1 MSPAPRQGPVKSHLE
16 QLISRHS
23 RDTGIAA
30 DRVRRWVSTMVLLG
44 ALERAAPDHASPRFL
59 LKGGVAIELR
69 VRTGARA
76 TKDVDVV
83 FGGKPGELLDALDA
97 AFAEPYCDFAF
108 RRGAPAEHGP
118 HATRFDVRL
127 TYQTRAWAT
136 VRLEISGPEHGVEE
150 PEYVDAIKL
159 QDFKL
164 TGPQAIACMPL
175 RFQIAQKLHA
185 VSERP
190 ANRTS
195 DRFRDLVDL
204 LVLRKLIDDLP
215 ALRRACETTFASR
228 ATTRGRLPWRR
239 TLSAGLRRRVRFI
252 GPSRCR
258 CPQLVEASEGLS
270 DNAGCYYAP
279 RLFES
284 WKREVLLDPL
294 APRLSGTLTDTT
306 LMAEPQLLVAQVE
319 VAEHRLLLALRELR

>member
-1 MSPAPRQGPVKSHLE
+1 
-16 QLISRHS
+16 
-23 RDTGIAA
+23 
-30 DRVRRWVSTMVLLG
+30 MVLLG
-44 ALERAAPDHASPRFL
+44 ALERASPDRASPLFL

-83 FGGKPGELLDALDA
+83 FVGEPGELLDALDA

-127 TYQTRAWAT
+127 SYQTRAWAT
-136 VRLEISGPEHGVEE
+136 VRLEISAPEHGADE
-150 PEYVDAIKL
+150 PEYLDAISL

-164 TGPQAIACMPL
+164 SGPRSIACLPL

-190 ANRTS
+190 IDRPN

-204 LVLRKLIDDLP
+204 LVLRDLIDDLP
-215 ALRRACETTFASR
+215 ALRRACESTFDFR
-228 ATTRGRLPWRR
+228 ATHAWPPPLDAPATWQAGYARL
-239 TLSAGLRRRVRFI
+239 AGEV
-252 GPSRCR
+252 
-258 CPQLVEASEGLS
+258 GL
-270 DNAGCYYAP
+270 DIVDVDAA
-279 RLFES
+279 
-284 WKREVLLDPL
+284 
-294 APRLSGTLTDTT
+294 A
-306 LMAEPQLLVAQVE
+306 AQVR
-319 VAEHRLLLALRELR
+319 VFIAAIAEAR

>member
-1 MSPAPRQGPVKSHLE
+1 VSPAPRHGPVKSHLE
-16 QLISRHS
+16 QLIGVHS
-23 RDTGIAA
+23 RESGVAT
-30 DRVRRWVSTMVLLG
+30 DRVRRWVSTMALLG
-44 ALERAAPDHASPRFL
+44 ALDRAAPDHASPRFL

-83 FGGKPGELLDALDA
+83 FSGEPGELLDALDA

-136 VRLEISGPEHGVEE
+136 VRLEISGPEQGADE
-150 PEYVDAIKL
+150 PEYVEAISL

-164 TGPQAIACMPL
+164 NGPQAIACLPL

-190 ANRTS
+190 VGRTN

-204 LVLRKLIDDLP
+204 LVLRELVGDLP
-215 ALRRACETTFASR
+215 ALRMACETTFATR
-228 ATTRGRLPWRR
+228 ATHAWPPSLDVPATWQAGYARL
-239 TLSAGLRRRVRFI
+239 AAEVGLDVVDVDDADAKVREFI
-252 GPSRCR
+252 
-258 CPQLVEASEGLS
+258 A
-270 DNAGCYYAP
+270 AIT
-279 RLFES
+279 F
-284 WKREVLLDPL
+284 
-294 APRLSGTLTDTT
+294 
-306 LMAEPQLLVAQVE
+306 AE
-319 VAEHRLLLALRELR
+319 

>member
-1 MSPAPRQGPVKSHLE
+1 VSPTPRHGPVKSHLE
-16 QLISRHS
+16 QLIGRHS
-23 RDTGIAA
+23 RESGIAT
-30 DRVRRWVSTMVLLG
+30 DRVRRWVSTMALLG
-44 ALERAAPDHASPRFL
+44 ALERAAPDHAPPRFL

-83 FGGKPGELLDALDA
+83 FGSDPDELLDALDA

-136 VRLEISGPEHGVEE
+136 VRLEISGPEQGADE
-150 PEYVDAIKL
+150 PEYIEAISL

-164 TGPQAIACMPL
+164 TGPRAIACLPL

-190 ANRTS
+190 ADRTN

-204 LVLRKLIDDLP
+204 LVLRNLIDDLP

-228 ATTRGRLPWRR
+228 ATHAWPPSLDAPPTWQTGYARLAGEVGLDVVDVDDAAAKVREFIAAI
-239 TLSAGLRRRVRFI
+239 TSA
-252 GPSRCR
+252 
-258 CPQLVEASEGLS
+258 E
-270 DNAGCYYAP
+270 
-279 RLFES
+279 
-284 WKREVLLDPL
+284 
-294 APRLSGTLTDTT
+294 
-306 LMAEPQLLVAQVE
+306 
-319 VAEHRLLLALRELR
+319 